1 MISGEEKNDGG
12 EPFPLLP
19 FFSSSSLCNLSPTT
33 RSMIFLH
40 YNFCLSLIFIYSQH
54 YNVLSLFPLTSPDF
68 LSYKLLVI
76 LSLSFAHT
84 HSPSLFSSLSLS
96 LSRPLSFFISLPL
109 FLFFLFLSLPSSDI
123 HPIALRTNE
132 IFLYHH
138 CYYCRFQK

>member
-54 YNVLSLFPLTSPDF
+54 YNVLSLFNLTLPDF

-76 LSLSFAHT
+76 LSLSCAHS
-84 HSPSLFSSLSLS
+84 HFPSLFFSPSLSLS
-96 LSRPLSFFISLPL
+96 LFLCLSL
-109 FLFFLFLSLPSSDI
+109 FLYFSPSLSLFSFSLSSFI
-123 HPIALRTNE
+123 
-132 IFLYHH
+132 
-138 CYYCRFQK
+138 